1 MTTTQIPACQ
11 RALWLTRTPHQQAG
25 TLQSWK
31 SSGLS
36 RQISYVSVGVMV
48 IATAAPRH
56 IESL

>member
-1 MTTTQIPACQ
+1 MTTTQIPAWQ

-48 IATAAPRH
+48 IAAAAPGT
-56 IESL
+56 